1 MQPII
6 KWSGSKRAQ
15 ADQIISKFPKEI
27 NVYYEPFLGGGS
39 VFGKLIRTPEIK
51 VNKFV
56 LSDINSDL
64 IQLWKLFHENPDIVK
79 KHYENI
85 WKLMNKPEN
94 TNKEKSDFYYELRDK
109 FNSDKSQTVDRSLLF
124 NFLLRTCF
132 NGLVR
137 YNPNGDF
144 NTSFH
149 NNRSGII
156 PERFNNVVDDWNF
169 FMKDKD
175 ITFICDSYENVLTNV
190 TDKDFV
196 YLDPPY
202 DISRGMYFANEFGK
216 DDLFDFLNKNIPKL
230 AMSYD
235 GKSGKDDRT
244 CKNMRLQYNSHEYI
258 YSSVSAFK
266 KITHGKVEDVYDSL
280 YLKI

>member
-27 NVYYEPFLGGGS
+27 DTYYEPFLGGGS

-51 VNKFV
+51 VNKFI
-56 LSDINSDL
+56 LSDINEDL
-64 IQLWKLFHENPDIVK
+64 INLWKLIKNNPDLVK
-79 KHYENI
+79 STYAKYWLE
-85 WKLMNKPEN
+85 MNKLEN
-94 TNKEKSDFYYELRDK
+94 TDVERCAYYNEFRNK
-109 FNSDKSQTVDRSLLF
+109 FNKCQDKQERALMF

-137 YNPNGDF
+137 FNPNGEF
-144 NTSFH
+144 NTAFH
-149 NNRSGII
+149 HSRKGILPEKLNRVI
-156 PERFNNVVDDWNF
+156 DDWHF

-175 ITFICDSYENVLTNV
+175 IVFIADSYENVLNNV
-190 TDKDFV
+190 TNKDFV

-202 DISRGMYFANEFGK
+202 DISRGMYFSGEFGK
-216 DDLFDFLNKNIPKL
+216 DDLFDFLNKNISRF

-244 CKNMRLQYNSHEYI
+244 CKDMRLKYTSHEYI
-258 YSSVSAFK
+258 YSSISAFK
-266 KITHGKVEDVYDSL
+266 KITHGSVEDVYDSL
-280 YLKI
+280 YVKI